1 MDSNLK
7 KLSMQ
12 VNVEDLLPASEKEK
26 EYMVKMRPSTT
37 AFQDGVRRLKKN
49 KVAMV
54 SFGIII
60 LITLASILIPMFWP
74 YKYEAMLGITPGRP
88 VDSSYNNLKPFEYS
102 KTELKQIEEGE
113 KICAHVCGT
122 DAS

>member
-60 LITLASILIPMFWP
+60 LITLASIIIPMF
-74 YKYEAMLGITPGRP
+74 
-88 VDSSYNNLKPFEYS
+88 
-102 KTELKQIEEGE
+102 
-113 KICAHVCGT
+113 
-122 DAS
+122 